1 MSSKLIV
8 KTLKPRNL
16 FVAASYRGNAGAH
29 LSRHA
34 RQTAQV
40 QLRRELAHL
49 EQLQE
54 RHKHS
59 P

>member
-1 MSSKLIV
+1 MSKLIV
-8 KTLKPRNL
+8 KTLKPRNP
-16 FVAASYRGNAGAH
+16 FIAASYRGNAGAH
-29 LSRHA
+29 RSSHP
-34 RQTAQV
+34 RQTSQV
-40 QLRRELAHL
+40 ALRRELAHL